1 MQLNKWLQL
10 EPFPDDAFRN
20 AIMLVLVLDIVA
32 AFVWDR
38 LMLLIF
44 APKILWAS
52 VEGTTVQDGIN
63 ALKVVAIC
71 YGIIYFLATVSE
83 ACFFLSEVV
92 RNCLNLGW
100 VAVRSCR
107 TAVCLSLS
115 FEVHVCGFTRAP
127 TGKCTVGRGA
137 AL

>member
-1 MQLNKWLQL
+1 MLFLVQLNKWLQL

-32 AFVWDR
+32 AFLWDR

-52 VEGTTVQDGIN
+52 VEGTTWQDAIN

-71 YGIIYFLATVSE
+71 YGVIYFLATVRD
-83 ACFFLSEVV
+83 ALI
-92 RNCLNLGW
+92 LG
-100 VAVRSCR
+100 SCSKSVYSIWEECAAAWR
-107 TAVCLSLS
+107 Y
-115 FEVHVCGFTRAP
+115 HV
-127 TGKCTVGRGA
+127 
-137 AL
+137 